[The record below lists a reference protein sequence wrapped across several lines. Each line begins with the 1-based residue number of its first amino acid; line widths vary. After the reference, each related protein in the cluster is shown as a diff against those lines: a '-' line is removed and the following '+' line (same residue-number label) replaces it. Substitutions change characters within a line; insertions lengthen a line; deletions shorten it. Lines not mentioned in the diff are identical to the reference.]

1 MVWVK
6 LFKPTVGRIAIFIIL
21 FAAIALLDQ
30 AFLFFPVSPITY
42 NMFGSAALHFLVFL
56 LIIPYIISCVG
67 PAFYIR
73 EFRHAKLH
81 EFVEEH
87 KKKEY
92 PKIEGVIESMEDYE
106 KVQENYAGSL
116 KKSARKP
123 AKKPETKTTKKVR
136 KKPKKARST
145 RSSRRSCR

>member
-21 FAAIALLDQ
+21 FATIALLDQ
-30 AFLFFPVSPITY
+30 NLLFFHVSPITY
-42 NMFGSAALHFLVFL
+42 NMFGSAGLHFIVFL
-56 LIIPYIISCVG
+56 LIIPYIISCIL

-81 EFVEEH
+81 EFVEER

-92 PKIEGVIESMEDYE
+92 PKIEGVIENMEDYE
-106 KVQENYAGSL
+106 KVQENYAGSM
-116 KKSARKP
+116 
-123 AKKPETKTTKKVR
+123 KKPVKKLASKAKVT
-136 KKPKKARST
+136 KPKT
-145 RSSRRSCR
+145 RKRPRKRVRRSRR

>member
-42 NMFGSAALHFLVFL
+42 NMFGPAALHFLVFL
-56 LIIPYIISCVG
+56 LIIPYIISCIL

-92 PKIEGVIESMEDYE
+92 PKIEGVIENMEDYE
-106 KVQENYAGSL
+106 KMQENYAGSI
-116 KKSARKP
+116 KKS
-123 AKKPETKTTKKVR
+123 T
-136 KKPKKARST
+136 KKPKTRST
-145 RSSRRSCR
+145 NKKIRKRPKKKS